1 MKNAMVMAS
10 KNGQMDHVMRVNGET
25 EKQTAVASC
34 IMRMETST
42 KVNGQM
48 TKLMEMELTLMQME
62 LSMQDSGE
70 MISNMEKVW
79 RLGLMGQY
87 MKACISKERRM
98 DMEN

>member
-1 MKNAMVMAS
+1 
-10 KNGQMDHVMRVNGET
+10 
-25 EKQTAVASC
+25 
-34 IMRMETST
+34 
-42 KVNGQM
+42 
-48 TKLMEMELTLMQME
+48 
-62 LSMQDSGE
+62 